1 MIKDFIKTAFYTG
14 KNKTDDTDTNIMES
28 YTIEMDID
36 KVFSLKISKKKK
48 NIQNKGVQNEMIML
62 NGQYFII
69 LKRVETNIYIFN
81 LRNAS
86 CYLRNVSIESNY
98 V

>member
-28 YTIEMDID
+28 YTIEMDVD

-69 LKRVETNIYIFN
+69 FLIYEMHHAIYEMF
-81 LRNAS
+81 L
-86 CYLRNVSIESNY
+86 
-98 V
+98 

>member
-14 KNKTDDTDTNIMES
+14 KNKTDDRDTNIMES
-28 YTIEMDID
+28 YTIEMDVD
-36 KVFSLKISKKKK
+36 KVISLKISKKKK

-69 LKRVETNIYIFN
+69 FLIY
-81 LRNAS
+81 
-86 CYLRNVSIESNY
+86 
-98 V
+98 